1 MGSVVGGRCG
11 HEGALLPPPLFSH
24 NAFILQN
31 AMSAVEDISHPI
43 PLTTEQMRVQVEAL
57 ESALHVGRAERDAFG
72 LADRARS
79 KTGLAYVALSAEC
92 LALQQEVAKLQA
104 EGAVLARGPRASP
117 AVPLP
122 VPHHPGTSSVMRP
135 VDEFLMRTMLDITSV
150 LKSAAEKSAA
160 VKLDTTSSPYEKR
173 VKLLDKILSVWGYI
187 PFADFDVESL
197 KVLQTRLPHRKN
209 KTLKLVG
216 GELRVDEDD
225 DVADFESQHMDH
237 WEQGCQ
243 FVLSR
248 MVVHPD
254 KRVSSPE
261 VLQDRIMF
269 FQVIDGLKI
278 SDGNLKLTTI
288 NEFLRRMAVIKAELW
303 MPEFDKN
310 QLLFTEA
317 LLLESGFCSGTKR
330 KAQDRASRG
339 ADKMQCI
346 INSDA
351 ESFEADADEAA
362 DLESESCHSD
372 PDFDADACQP
382 EDSNADD
389 GEGDDNAF
397 DIVAD
402 GSSPA
407 QVMFEGA

>member
-1 MGSVVGGRCG
+1 
-11 HEGALLPPPLFSH
+11 
-24 NAFILQN
+24 
-31 AMSAVEDISHPI
+31 
-43 PLTTEQMRVQVEAL
+43 
-57 ESALHVGRAERDAFG
+57 
-72 LADRARS
+72 
-79 KTGLAYVALSAEC
+79 
-92 LALQQEVAKLQA
+92 
-104 EGAVLARGPRASP
+104 
-117 AVPLP
+117 
-122 VPHHPGTSSVMRP
+122 MRP

-160 VKLDTTSSPYEKR
+160 AKPDTTSSPYEKR
-173 VKLLDKILSVWGYI
+173 VKLLDKVLSVWGYI

-197 KVLQTRLPHRKN
+197 KVLQTRLPHRKS
-209 KTLKLVG
+209 KTLILVG

-225 DVADFESQHMDH
+225 DAADFESQHMDH

-269 FQVIDGLKI
+269 FQEIDGLKI
-278 SDGNLKLTTI
+278 SDGALKLTTI

-330 KAQDRASRG
+330 KAQERASRG
-339 ADKMQCI
+339 ADKVQRI
-346 INSDA
+346 ENSDA
-351 ESFEADADEAA
+351 ESFGSDAESDEAA
-362 DLESESCHSD
+362 DSESESCHSD
-372 PDFDADACQP
+372 PEFDADACQP

-389 GEGDDNAF
+389 GEGDD
-397 DIVAD
+397 DD
-402 GSSPA
+402 SSPA